1 MYTKTFLK
9 KLSKEVWRHKNG
21 QKCNKKT
28 SEIEYCNIN
37 LRQGIIKAKHI
48 QWDREC
54 HIILIQDT
62 LYNEN
67 IMVIKFYEPNN
78 RALKYIKQKVLEIQR
93 NIQNTQMYFKILTHH
108 YLHINVK

>member
-1 MYTKTFLK
+1 MTKF
-9 KLSKEVWRHKNG
+9 EGIRVGKNV
-21 QKCNKKT
+21 KKT
-28 SEIEYCNIN
+28 SKIKCSNIN

-62 LYNEN
+62 IYNKN
-67 IMVIKFYEPNN
+67 IIVIKFYEPNN

-93 NIQNTQMYFKILTHH
+93 NIQTTQMYLKILTHH
-108 YLHINVK
+108 YLHINLK